1 MPLRAACARASRIG
15 MRLCAAGTQE
25 GDNLAVF
32 PFLRINPFPS
42 GRAARTK
49 ISGAFRLPPICRIT
63 VSTTAATP
71 WRVRSVRLHTGTRPE
86 RRLHENGS
94 HKPCIDSTPAFQ
106 IRREAKPPRRY
117 RKIKFFHSMWTNLFA
132 VAGSRKHPSAG
143 VIDKRGTRPPL
154 ARSAAAQAA
163 LIFSKVICE
172 C

>member
-1 MPLRAACARASRIG
+1 MPRSGKRSWPGPRPRRPICQHWCRWRRFTYCLFLTAYLRPARPHCA
-15 MRLCAAGTQE
+15 QE

-71 WRVRSVRLHTGTRPE
+71 WRARSVRLHTGTRPE

-106 IRREAKPPRRY
+106 IRREAEPPRRY
-117 RKIKFFHSMWTNLFA
+117 RKSNFSTVCGQICLR
-132 VAGSRKHPSAG
+132 SR
-143 VIDKRGTRPPL
+143 
-154 ARSAAAQAA
+154 AAANIPQRG
-163 LIFSKVICE
+163 
-172 C
+172 